1 MTVNLRI
8 VSQPPKPLVAKEKGE
23 LKFFLVSKG
32 KYPLLLAQA
41 GGERKMDKKH
51 FIATHT
57 CFTEEARRMYIDL
70 TKGLTHA
77 EMLEFCKKQKAEMLS
92 QWMGADDFFYCHWYA
107 ESEDAIHAVLEELE
121 VDKMCATSVN
131 EMSRFVTAQDKN
143 SRLVGDP
150 DNE

>member
-1 MTVNLRI
+1 M
-8 VSQPPKPLVAKEKGE
+8 E
-23 LKFFLVSKG
+23 
-32 KYPLLLAQA
+32 
-41 GGERKMDKKH
+41 KKH

-77 EMLEFCKKQKAEMLS
+77 EMLEFCKKEKAEMLS

-143 SRLVGDP
+143 SKLVGDP